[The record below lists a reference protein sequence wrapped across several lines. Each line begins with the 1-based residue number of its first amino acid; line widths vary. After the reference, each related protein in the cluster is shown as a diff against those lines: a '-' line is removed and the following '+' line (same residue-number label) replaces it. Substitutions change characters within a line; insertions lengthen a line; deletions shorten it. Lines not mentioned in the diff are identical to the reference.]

1 MKKAF
6 FTLALLLSAG
16 FVAAQESKT
25 AYNFLRLPV
34 SAHEAA
40 LGGENISIIADDA
53 SMIFSNPALLSNVA
67 DKTIGL
73 NYMNYMEGVNTASA
87 TFNRT
92 VGDKAAWA
100 VSGQLMG
107 YGTMR
112 EVDENNVQTGEFSAK
127 DIALSSYF
135 SYFLTERLTGGITA
149 KFIYSNIGSY
159 NSAAVGVDLG
169 LNYYNPENEW
179 SFSLV
184 AKNLG
189 GQIDAFDDEYD
200 RMPFD
205 LQVGVSKRLV
215 HTPLRFS
222 ATFHDL
228 GHWDYKFIKHVALG
242 ADLLLSEQIWVGIGY
257 NFQRARQ
264 MSILSSIDQ
273 EESSHGAGFTLGAG
287 LSLQR
292 FKLGVA
298 YGKYHVSSGSILV
311 NAAYSL

>member
-6 FTLALLLSAG
+6 FTLALLLSAA

-53 SMIFSNPALLSNVA
+53 SLIFSNPALLSNVA

-87 TFNRT
+87 TFNRV

-127 DIALSSYF
+127 DIALSGYF

-169 LNYYNPENEW
+169 LN
-179 SFSLV
+179 
-184 AKNLG
+184 
-189 GQIDAFDDEYD
+189 
-200 RMPFD
+200 
-205 LQVGVSKRLV
+205 
-215 HTPLRFS
+215 
-222 ATFHDL
+222 
-228 GHWDYKFIKHVALG
+228 
-242 ADLLLSEQIWVGIGY
+242 
-257 NFQRARQ
+257 
-264 MSILSSIDQ
+264 
-273 EESSHGAGFTLGAG
+273 
-287 LSLQR
+287 
-292 FKLGVA
+292 
-298 YGKYHVSSGSILV
+298 
-311 NAAYSL
+311 

>member
-1 MKKAF
+1 MKNF
-6 FTLALLLSAG
+6 VSIFLFMLLVCPAK
-16 FVAAQESKT
+16 AQESKT
-25 AYNFLRLPV
+25 AYNFLRIPV

-40 LGGENISIIADDA
+40 LGGENVSIIADDA
-53 SMIFSNPALLSNVA
+53 SLIFSNPALLSNVS

-87 TFNRT
+87 TFNRV
-92 VGDKAAWA
+92 VGEKAAWA
-100 VSGQLMG
+100 VSGQFLG

-127 DIALSSYF
+127 DIALAGYF

-169 LNYYNPENEW
+169 LNYYDAEREW
-179 SFSLV
+179 SLSLV

-205 LQVGVSKRLV
+205 LQAGFSKRLL

-222 ATFHDL
+222 GTLHDL

-242 ADLLLSEQIWVGIGY
+242 ADLLLSEQVWVGVGY
-257 NFQRARQ
+257 NFRQAQQ
-264 MSILSSIDQ
+264 MSILSSVKQ
-273 EESSHGAGFTLGAG
+273 EESNHGAGLTLGAG

-298 YGKYHVSSGSILV
+298 YGKYHVSSFSILI

>member
-1 MKKAF
+1 M
-6 FTLALLLSAG
+6 
-16 FVAAQESKT
+16 
-25 AYNFLRLPV
+25 
-34 SAHEAA
+34 
-40 LGGENISIIADDA
+40 
-53 SMIFSNPALLSNVA
+53 
-67 DKTIGL
+67 
-73 NYMNYMEGVNTASA
+73 
-87 TFNRT
+87 
-92 VGDKAAWA
+92 
-100 VSGQLMG
+100 
-107 YGTMR
+107 
-112 EVDENNVQTGEFSAK
+112 
-127 DIALSSYF
+127 
-135 SYFLTERLTGGITA
+135 
-149 KFIYSNIGSY
+149 
-159 NSAAVGVDLG
+159 
-169 LNYYNPENEW
+169 
-179 SFSLV
+179 SLV

-222 ATFHDL
+222 ATLHDL

-273 EESSHGAGFTLGAG
+273 EESSHGAGLSFGAG
-287 LSLQR
+287 LTLQR

>member
-1 MKKAF
+1 MKK
-6 FTLALLLSAG
+6 TLFIILLLLSAT
-16 FVAAQESKT
+16 FVTAQESRT

-53 SMIFSNPALLSNVA
+53 SMIFSNPALLANVA

-87 TFNRT
+87 TFNRV

-127 DIALSSYF
+127 DIALSGYF

-159 NSAAVGVDLG
+159 NSATVGVDLG

-179 SFSLV
+179 SVSLV

-205 LQVGVSKRLV
+205 LQAGVSKRLV

-222 ATFHDL
+222 ATLHDL

-273 EESSHGAGFTLGAG
+273 EESSHGAGLSFGAG
-287 LSLQR
+287 LTLQR

>member
-6 FTLALLLSAG
+6 FTLALLLSAA

-87 TFNRT
+87 TFNRV

-100 VSGQLMG
+100 VSGQFLG

-127 DIALSSYF
+127 DFALSGYF

-179 SFSLV
+179 SLSLV

-189 GQIDAFDDEYD
+189 GQIDAYDDEYD

-205 LQVGVSKRLV
+205 LQAGVSKRLV

-242 ADLLLSEQIWVGIGY
+242 IDLLLSEQIWVGIGY

>member
-6 FTLALLLSAG
+6 FTLALLLSAA

-87 TFNRT
+87 TFNRV

-100 VSGQLMG
+100 VSGQFLG

-127 DIALSSYF
+127 DFALSGYF
-135 SYFLTERLTGGITA
+135 SYFLTERITGGITA

-179 SFSLV
+179 SLSLV

-205 LQVGVSKRLV
+205 LQAGVSKRLV

-242 ADLLLSEQIWVGIGY
+242 ADLLLSEQIWVGVGY

>member
-6 FTLALLLSAG
+6 FTFALLLSAA

-53 SMIFSNPALLSNVA
+53 SLIFSNPALLSNVA

-87 TFNRT
+87 TFNRV

-100 VSGQLMG
+100 VSGQFLG

-127 DIALSSYF
+127 DFALSGYF

-149 KFIYSNIGSY
+149 K
-159 NSAAVGVDLG
+159 
-169 LNYYNPENEW
+169 
-179 SFSLV
+179 
-184 AKNLG
+184 
-189 GQIDAFDDEYD
+189 
-200 RMPFD
+200 
-205 LQVGVSKRLV
+205 
-215 HTPLRFS
+215 
-222 ATFHDL
+222 
-228 GHWDYKFIKHVALG
+228 
-242 ADLLLSEQIWVGIGY
+242 
-257 NFQRARQ
+257 
-264 MSILSSIDQ
+264 
-273 EESSHGAGFTLGAG
+273 
-287 LSLQR
+287 
-292 FKLGVA
+292 
-298 YGKYHVSSGSILV
+298 
-311 NAAYSL
+311 

>member
-1 MKKAF
+1 MKKVL
-6 FTLALLLSAG
+6 FTLALLLSAA

-87 TFNRT
+87 TFNRA

-100 VSGQLMG
+100 VSGQFLG

-127 DIALSSYF
+127 DFALCGYF

-179 SFSLV
+179 SLSLV

-189 GQIDAFDDEYD
+189 GQIDAFEDEYD

-205 LQVGVSKRLV
+205 LQAGVSKRLV

-242 ADLLLSEQIWVGIGY
+242 ADLLLSEQIWVGVGY